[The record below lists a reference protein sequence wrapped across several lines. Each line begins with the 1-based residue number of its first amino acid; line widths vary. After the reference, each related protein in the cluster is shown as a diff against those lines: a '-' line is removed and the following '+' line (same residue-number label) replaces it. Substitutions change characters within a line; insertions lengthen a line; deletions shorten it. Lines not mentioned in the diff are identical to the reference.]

1 MRTLVDLLATDDG
14 RGYLADRGLFT
25 DVDEFRSSL
34 RPPVS
39 DALTE
44 VVGLPPGARLVH
56 IGQQVCADYAPWT
69 LAKFVAGAELAA
81 HDDAVPV
88 VLWHD
93 MYSAEAERYG
103 MRLVLPT
110 GSKLRGI
117 WFAPRAVGGR
127 EPRFIPVTPA
137 SLDEALRELAAW
149 VEQSVK
155 DRSKPDRTSAR
166 ARMSALGDAVRS
178 AEPGTLADV
187 DGVLAAFLL
196 RQRVGVDLP
205 GVTLSELVDSGVLT
219 ASLDLYLE
227 RFDDVIAVFNEAVA
241 ELVALDIDPQV
252 RPVDEDYLPLH
263 YSCPTDGSRLR
274 LTHDR
279 SDGHHGVATCRCG
292 TTYRFDLGRS
302 TLGLGE
308 LATTG
313 RWSPD
318 VSLPV
323 HHNDQASGWIVGRST
338 ALYGLVFNAVVEKV
352 MGGRPI
358 PAWIPPQLSSAP
370 QPGSPAPTLL
380 LEYLLGP

>member
-1 MRTLVDLLATDDG
+1 M
-14 RGYLADRGLFT
+14 
-25 DVDEFRSSL
+25 
-34 RPPVS
+34 
-39 DALTE
+39 
-44 VVGLPPGARLVH
+44 
-56 IGQQVCADYAPWT
+56 
-69 LAKFVAGAELAA
+69 
-81 HDDAVPV
+81 
-88 VLWHD
+88 
-93 MYSAEAERYG
+93 
-103 MRLVLPT
+103 
-110 GSKLRGI
+110 
-117 WFAPRAVGGR
+117 
-127 EPRFIPVTPA
+127 
-137 SLDEALRELAAW
+137 
-149 VEQSVK
+149 
-155 DRSKPDRTSAR
+155 
-166 ARMSALGDAVRS
+166 
-178 AEPGTLADV
+178 
-187 DGVLAAFLL
+187 
-196 RQRVGVDLP
+196 
-205 GVTLSELVDSGVLT
+205 
-219 ASLDLYLE
+219 
-227 RFDDVIAVFNEAVA
+227 IAVFNEAVA

-358 PAWIPPQLSSAP
+358 PAWIPPELSSGPAA
-370 QPGSPAPTLL
+370 GESDAPTLL